1 MHIFSS
7 LRTPEKPM
15 MNRFFWR
22 KAITLLPLL
31 LIMPA
36 VSLAETSLTLS
47 EAIQRSFANHPEL
60 RAFSYRRA
68 AADGMVQQA
77 RVGSR
82 PQLDLSVED
91 ALGSGDYSGADSL
104 QSTLSISWVLEGDLL
119 QQRGHSVDVQK
130 RVISDEQAI
139 KKLDVA
145 AETARQFLTVV
156 VYQQRKALAADA
168 RAQAES
174 VAKELSKRMD
184 AGKSL
189 LADKLR
195 AEAELA
201 RADIALEDLDHEI
214 RGAKRM
220 LATQWNARQTD
231 FDIAS
236 GSLAIAAEKLD
247 YEALAQQLSSH
258 PRVQK
263 LLSQERVAQS
273 EIALAKTEAQSRW
286 QFSTGV
292 RRFEN
297 TDDYALVAGFTVPL
311 GGEQRNSGRIAAL
324 AAERDRYRADADA
337 MQIVLEARLYVLL
350 QEFQHAQHVVG
361 ALREQILPRLEKAQ
375 SEARNAY
382 QLGRYSYQDWRGVQ
396 QELLATRSYLLDSQ
410 FKAQLT
416 RVEIERLSGLPL
428 LGSDEVNP

>member
-1 MHIFSS
+1 MHVFSPFQ
-7 LRTPEKPM
+7 TPEKPIV
-15 MNRFFWR
+15 NRFFWR

-68 AADGMVQQA
+68 AADGMAQQA

-130 RVISDEQAI
+130 QVISDEQAI

-156 VYQQRKALAADA
+156 VYQQRKALAEAA

>member
-1 MHIFSS
+1 M
-7 LRTPEKPM
+7 PKKPIM
-15 MNRFFWR
+15 DRFFWH
-22 KAITLLPLL
+22 KTLILIPLL
-31 LIMPA
+31 LAMSTA
-36 VSLAETSLTLS
+36 SAAEKSLTLN
-47 EAIQRSFANHPEL
+47 EAIQRSFAKHPEL
-60 RAFSYRRA
+60 QAFSYRHA
-68 AADGMVQQA
+68 AADGMAQQA

-82 PQLDLSVED
+82 PQLGLSVED
-91 ALGSGDYSGADSL
+91 GFGSGDYSGSDSL

-119 QQRGHSVDVQK
+119 QQRGHSADVQK
-130 RVISDEQAI
+130 QVISDDQAI

-156 VYQQRKALAADA
+156 VYQQRKELAEAA
-168 RAQAES
+168 RAQADS
-174 VAKELSKRMD
+174 VVKELSKRMD

-189 LADKLR
+189 FADKLR

-220 LATQWNARQTD
+220 LATQWNAREPD
-231 FDIAS
+231 FETAS
-236 GSLAIAAEKLD
+236 GSLAIATDRLN
-247 YEALAQQLSSH
+247 YEDLAQHLSSH
-258 PRVQK
+258 PRVRK

-311 GGEQRNSGRIAAL
+311 GGEQRNRGRIAVL
-324 AAERDRYRADADA
+324 AAERNAYRVDAGA
-337 MQIVLEARLYVLL
+337 VQIVLEARLYVLL

-361 ALREQILPRLEKAQ
+361 ALREQIIPTLEQAQ
-375 SEARNAY
+375 QEVQNAY
-382 QLGRYSYQDWRGVQ
+382 QLGRYSYQDWRGVR
-396 QELLATRSYLLDSQ
+396 QELLAARSHLLDSQ

-416 RVEIERLSGLPL
+416 RVEIERLTGLPL
-428 LGSDEVNP
+428 LGNDEENP

>member
-1 MHIFSS
+1 MHAFSPF
-7 LRTPEKPM
+7 RIPKKPIAD
-15 MNRFFWR
+15 RFFWR
-22 KAITLLPLL
+22 KPLFLIPLL
-31 LIMPA
+31 MTMSTA
-36 VSLAETSLTLS
+36 SVAEGSLTLN
-47 EAIQRSFANHPEL
+47 EAIQRSYANHPEL
-60 RAFSYRRA
+60 HAFNYRRA
-68 AADGMVQQA
+68 AADGMAQQA

-119 QQRGHSVDVQK
+119 QQRGRSADVKKQL
-130 RVISDEQAI
+130 ISDELAI

-156 VYQQRKALAADA
+156 VYQQRKELAAAA
-168 RAQAES
+168 RAQADS
-174 VAKELSKRMD
+174 VVKELSKRMD

-201 RADIALEDLDHEI
+201 RADISLEDLDHEI

-231 FDIAS
+231 FDTAL
-236 GSLAIAAEKLD
+236 GSLAIATEELN
-247 YEALAQQLSSH
+247 YEALAQQLSTH
-258 PRVQK
+258 PRVRK
-263 LLSQERVAQS
+263 LLSKERVAQS

-297 TDDYALVAGFTVPL
+297 TDDYALVAGFSLPL
-311 GGEQRNSGRIAAL
+311 GGEQRNRGRIAAL
-324 AAERDRYRADADA
+324 AADRDRYRADADA
-337 MQIVLEARLYVLL
+337 VQIVLEARLYVLL

-361 ALREQILPRLEKAQ
+361 ALREQIIPSLEQAQ
-375 SEARNAY
+375 KEARNAY
-382 QLGRYSYQDWRGVQ
+382 LLGRYSYQDWRGVQ
-396 QELLATRSYLLDSQ
+396 QELLATRSHLLDSQ

-428 LGSDEVNP
+428 LGTDEVNP

>member
-1 MHIFSS
+1 MHVFSPFQ
-7 LRTPEKPM
+7 TPEKPIV
-15 MNRFFWR
+15 NRFFWR

-68 AADGMVQQA
+68 AADGMAQQA

-156 VYQQRKALAADA
+156 VYQQRKALAEAA

-236 GSLAIAAEKLD
+236 GSLAIATEKLD

-258 PRVQK
+258 PRVHK

>member
-1 MHIFSS
+1 MHIFSPF
-7 LRTPEKPM
+7 RTPEKPI

-68 AADGMVQQA
+68 AADGMAQQA

-119 QQRGHSVDVQK
+119 QRRGHSVDVQK

-156 VYQQRKALAADA
+156 VYQQRKALAEAA

-236 GSLAIAAEKLD
+236 GSLAIAADKLN

-258 PRVQK
+258 PRVRK

-273 EIALAKTEAQSRW
+273 EIALAKTEARSRW

>member
-1 MHIFSS
+1 MHVFSPFQ
-7 LRTPEKPM
+7 TPEKPIV
-15 MNRFFWR
+15 NRFFWR
-22 KAITLLPLL
+22 KAITLLSLL

-68 AADGMVQQA
+68 AADGMAQQA

-119 QQRGHSVDVQK
+119 QQRGHSADVQK

-156 VYQQRKALAADA
+156 VYQQRKALAEAA

-189 LADKLR
+189 LSDKLR

-273 EIALAKTEAQSRW
+273 EIALEKTEAQSRW
-286 QFSTGV
+286 QFSNGV